1 VQLAEFSA
9 TLHGATIPSSSPLL
23 APKRHLAHRR
33 MTLLKGQ

>member
-1 VQLAEFSA
+1 LVEFDAS
-9 TLHGATIPSSSPLL
+9 LHGATIPSSAPLL